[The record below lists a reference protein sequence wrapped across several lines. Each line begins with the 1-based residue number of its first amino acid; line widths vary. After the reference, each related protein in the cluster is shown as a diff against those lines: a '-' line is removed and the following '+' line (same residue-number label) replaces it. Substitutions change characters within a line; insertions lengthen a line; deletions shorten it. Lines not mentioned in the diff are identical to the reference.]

1 MYGKHT
7 LNHGSIPI
15 NPHSLLSVIPILYGH
30 LSSFSLVRLLSFF
43 FFLSSFIFWPPLVS
57 AAKFHVVQLPYYLL
71 PLDGNTKTTLDTSF
85 FIFSYSS
92 PLYTSSPLS
101 FPFPLSRISICLF
114 LLLSLSPLSRPPFSL
129 FILPSSLSSA
139 SCGSIVLLPDR
150 IQSLGTPILVY
161 IYPISAFSLVQRN
174 PLIVCNF
181 LPLFFCSFVPLCS
194 SSCSGLFTFLLFP
207 CRDCH
212 SSLSPRLMRSCQPLP
227 QKFPFLCNYN
237 LASSIHSSC
246 FPLVFCNP
254 ANSIADAPCGDLQS
268 FLLVRSRLLVRL

>member
-181 LPLFFCSFVPLCS
+181 LPLFFCSFV
-194 SSCSGLFTFLLFP
+194 LLFLYVLALVLVSLLSYCSP
-207 CRDCH
+207 VAIVIRRYLRD
-212 SSLSPRLMRSCQPLP
+212 
-227 QKFPFLCNYN
+227 
-237 LASSIHSSC
+237 
-246 FPLVFCNP
+246 
-254 ANSIADAPCGDLQS
+254 
-268 FLLVRSRLLVRL
+268 